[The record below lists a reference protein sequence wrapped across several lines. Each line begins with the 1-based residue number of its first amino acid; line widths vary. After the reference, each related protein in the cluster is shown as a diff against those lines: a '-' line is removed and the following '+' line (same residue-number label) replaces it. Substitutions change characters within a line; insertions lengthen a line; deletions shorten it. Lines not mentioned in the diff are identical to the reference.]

1 MKNQIISVF
10 LTVILAGAAIVG
22 GAYALKSFKPES
34 AVPGEPLPEKTVLDF
49 YSVWAGYEGNPM
61 LDRIY
66 RESALLTPAC
76 VNKIDAVLD
85 TSLAQGGFD
94 PVLCSQDIPEGLNIA
109 DTEISDDL
117 AVVTVLEAFSG
128 GDKIF
133 DIRLV
138 KINGDWKIDEI
149 ACGGVSAGAL
159 IPAGTEDLV
168 GDYIRENINELSLEK
183 AVLGGT
189 FRLGSVKFT
198 GPDTCVVE
206 YEDGHIALTAQASFR
221 LSAEGEVEI
230 VSFDIIEEP
239 GAGDVP
245 AEEDSDLTG
254 REDAFCVDKC
264 GNGECEEIVC
274 LAEGCPCA
282 ETPTDCPEDC
292 GAY

>member
-34 AVPGEPLPEKTVLDF
+34 PAPEGPLPEKTVLDF

-61 LDRIY
+61 VDRIY

-76 VNKIDAVLD
+76 VSKIDAVLD

-94 PVLCSQDIPEGLNIA
+94 PVLCAQDIPEGLNIV
-109 DTEISDDL
+109 DSEISDNA

-138 KINGDWKIDEI
+138 KTNGEWKIDEI
-149 ACGGVSAGAL
+149 ACGGVSTGEL
-159 IPAGTEDLV
+159 IPEGAEDLV
-168 GDYIRENINELSLEK
+168 GDYIRKNINELSPEK

-189 FRLGSVKFT
+189 FQLGSVKFT

-206 YEDGHIALTAQASFR
+206 YEDGHIALAARASFR
-221 LSAEGEVEI
+221 LSAGGEVEI
-230 VSFDIIEEP
+230 VSFDVIKDS
-239 GAGDVP
+239 GAGNVP
-245 AEEDSDLTG
+245 AEEDSNSTG
-254 REDAFCVDKC
+254 RADSFCADKC

-282 ETPTDCPEDC
+282 ETPADCPADC
-292 GAY
+292 E